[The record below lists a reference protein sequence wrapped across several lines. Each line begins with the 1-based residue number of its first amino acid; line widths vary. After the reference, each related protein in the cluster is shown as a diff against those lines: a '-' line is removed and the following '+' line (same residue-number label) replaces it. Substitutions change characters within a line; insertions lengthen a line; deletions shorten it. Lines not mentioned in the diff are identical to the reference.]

1 MIDKIF
7 EGTHIE
13 KIFEKIE
20 QIFEKIEQDINRIT
34 CNVTAHDYEK
44 PDYIKML
51 GSEYLIYG
59 KKCKRCNV
67 FEEVRAD
74 PNKETK

>member
-20 QIFEKIEQDINRIT
+20 QDINRIT
-34 CNVTAHDYEK
+34 CNVTEHDYEK

-51 GSEYLIYG
+51 GSEHLIYG
-59 KKCKRCNV
+59 KKCKRCNA
-67 FEEVRAD
+67 FEFVAD